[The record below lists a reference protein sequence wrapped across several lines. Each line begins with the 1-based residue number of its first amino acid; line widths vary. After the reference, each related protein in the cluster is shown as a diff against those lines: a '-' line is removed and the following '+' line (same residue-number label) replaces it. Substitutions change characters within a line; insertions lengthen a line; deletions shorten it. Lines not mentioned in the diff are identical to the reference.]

1 MLLAVDIGNSSV
13 TLGLFA
19 ADGSLQFRCGAETV
33 RGKSADECAV
43 LFRSMFLLHG
53 ADPACVTDRIL
64 SSVVPP
70 VTHAV
75 SRAIEILTGQKP
87 LCVGPGVK
95 TGLNIRIDTQ
105 TQLGS
110 DLVADAVAALSA
122 YQAPMVIVNL
132 GTATTFTVINREGV
146 LEGVIIAPG
155 VRVSMDALAEYG
167 AALPDISVAAPKR
180 LIAKN
185 TAESMQAGVL
195 FGHAAMLDGM
205 VRRIARELGE
215 DVVTTV
221 VTGGLAETVLP
232 YCETAC
238 KHCPDLTL
246 TGLYRIAEKNKR

>member
-33 RGKSADECAV
+33 RGKSADEYAV
-43 LFRSMFLLHG
+43 LFRSRFLLHG

-110 DLVADAVAALSA
+110 DLVADAVAALA
-122 YQAPMVIVNL
+122 
-132 GTATTFTVINREGV
+132 
-146 LEGVIIAPG
+146 
-155 VRVSMDALAEYG
+155 
-167 AALPDISVAAPKR
+167 
-180 LIAKN
+180 
-185 TAESMQAGVL
+185 
-195 FGHAAMLDGM
+195 
-205 VRRIARELGE
+205 
-215 DVVTTV
+215 
-221 VTGGLAETVLP
+221 
-232 YCETAC
+232 
-238 KHCPDLTL
+238 LTL
-246 TGLYRIAEKNKR
+246 TACGDPRPLHPDDAVRGNKVGNLCPTTTLSEISADGYTGHTFDPTTRGEIVVLNF